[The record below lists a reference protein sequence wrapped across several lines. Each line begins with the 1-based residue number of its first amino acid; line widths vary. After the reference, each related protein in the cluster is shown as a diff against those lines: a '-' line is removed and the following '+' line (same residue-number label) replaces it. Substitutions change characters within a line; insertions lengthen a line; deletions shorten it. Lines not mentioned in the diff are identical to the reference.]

1 MAVGSRRA
9 CCGARRVEG
18 EEAGKGQ
25 EDAGTGGVLL
35 MKSAYLNKREAL
47 DMQRCTLRRVLPLAS
62 GARGAMCVFVKRL
75 FRRRLRI
82 SKFRTENRFVSE
94 CC

>member
-47 DMQRCTLRRVLPLAS
+47 DMQRCTLGAACAVVGERRPRSHV
-62 GARGAMCVFVKRL
+62 CVCEAAVSKTFKNL
-75 FRRRLRI
+75 EI
-82 SKFRTENRFVSE
+82 SNGKSVCE
-94 CC
+94 